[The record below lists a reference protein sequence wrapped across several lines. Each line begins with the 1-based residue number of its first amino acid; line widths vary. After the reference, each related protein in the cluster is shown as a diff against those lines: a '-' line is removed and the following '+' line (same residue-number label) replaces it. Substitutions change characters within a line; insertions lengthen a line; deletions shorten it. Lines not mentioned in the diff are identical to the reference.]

1 MTPHEELFAL
11 GERLKKAA
19 RASESEDVA
28 KPISDLEE
36 AGQEYDPEV
45 VKTRIRELAGEPN
58 LENAH
63 RAADAASD
71 TFKLAKA
78 EIISILQNELDER
91 DDGFLENLKQEVDE
105 LKPLST
111 PDVAQHLSPTGQI
124 MTSDT
129 VVVGPE
135 TQIRRI

>member
-1 MTPHEELFAL
+1 MTRKLLKRAFESWLESRILKML
-11 GERLKKAA
+11 IER
-19 RASESEDVA
+19 
-28 KPISDLEE
+28 P
-36 AGQEYDPEV
+36 
-45 VKTRIRELAGEPN
+45 
-58 LENAH
+58 
-63 RAADAASD
+63 DAASD